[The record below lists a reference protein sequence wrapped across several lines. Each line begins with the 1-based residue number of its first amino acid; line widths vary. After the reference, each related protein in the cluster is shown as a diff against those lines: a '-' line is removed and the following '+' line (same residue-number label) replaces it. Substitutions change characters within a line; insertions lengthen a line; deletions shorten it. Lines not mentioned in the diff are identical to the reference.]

1 MNKDKIYIFKIAL
14 KYRKGLWRRIEIK
27 GDQTLATFDRIIRKT
42 FNHDLGD
49 HLSEF
54 YAGKIW
60 KSKGFGEI
68 NPDGGGSGAKKKI
81 YQLHLSEGGTM
92 EYVYDFGDDIQHI
105 ITLEK
110 VIEPEKDIVYPRI
123 VSQNRPRYRYCMSCK
138 NKGKKTIATWICIE
152 CTHKEGKKVLICDD
166 CLEKEHEC
174 HYAEEI
180 VY

>member
-1 MNKDKIYIFKIAL
+1 MKEKIFVFKVAL
-14 KYRKGLWRRIEIK
+14 KYRKGLWRRIEIR
-27 GDQTLATFDRIIRKT
+27 GDQTLGTFDRIIRRA

-54 YAGKIW
+54 YAGRVW
-60 KSKGFGEI
+60 ESRGFGEI
-68 NPDGGGSGAKKKI
+68 NPGGGGSGAQKKI
-81 YQLHLSEGGTM
+81 YQLHLSEGDTM

-110 VIEPEKDIVYPRI
+110 MVEPVNDITYPHI
-123 VSQNRPRYRYCMSCK
+123 VAQNKPRYKYCESCEK
-138 NKGKKTIATWICIE
+138 RGKKTVATWICIE
-152 CTHKEGKKVLICDD
+152 CTNEKRRKVLICED
-166 CLEKEHEC
+166 CLEKEHEY